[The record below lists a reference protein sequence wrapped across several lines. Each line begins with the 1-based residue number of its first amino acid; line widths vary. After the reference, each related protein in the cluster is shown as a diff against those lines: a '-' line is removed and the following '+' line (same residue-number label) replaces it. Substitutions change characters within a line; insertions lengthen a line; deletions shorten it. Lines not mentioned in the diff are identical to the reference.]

1 MSRPSALA
9 VIRLMMNSNLAARIT
24 GRSAGFSPLRMRPGV
39 DADLAI
45 PVSRARS
52 VAHQVA
58 DFDILAEG
66 IEREQLVESLA
77 RQPRPGKIKPLRSAH
92 TINAIVQAAAA
103 QNTKNPRTAYG

>member
-1 MSRPSALA
+1 
-9 VIRLMMNSNLAARIT
+9 
-24 GRSAGFSPLRMRPGV
+24 
-39 DADLAI
+39 LAI

-77 RQPRPGKIKPLRSAH
+77 RQPQPGKIKPLRSAH